1 MRAVLGVVGLMV
13 GVFIG
18 AVISEGAGGIARF
31 ILIGGGLIVLVIG
44 PLSLGVIISSID
56 PIILS
61 GIKVGIAL
69 ILIFIWVLILTKVKN
84 WIFKSQ
90 VKS

>member
-1 MRAVLGVVGLMV
+1 MT
-13 GVFIG
+13 
-18 AVISEGAGGIARF
+18 
-31 ILIGGGLIVLVIG
+31 LVIG
-44 PLSLGVIISSID
+44 PFSLGSMGNID
-56 PIILS
+56 PIIFS

-69 ILIFIWVLILTKVKN
+69 ILIFIWVFILTKVKN

>member
-1 MRAVLGVVGLMV
+1 MAIKIYSFIFTMWVL
-13 GVFIG
+13 
-18 AVISEGAGGIARF
+18 
-31 ILIGGGLIVLVIG
+31 ILIGGGVMVTIIG
-44 PLSLGVIISSID
+44 PFSLGGIGNVN

-69 ILIFIWVLILTKVKN
+69 VLIFVWVFTLTKVKN
-84 WIFKSQ
+84 WIFKTD

>member
-1 MRAVLGVVGLMV
+1 MVIKIYSFIFTMWVL
-13 GVFIG
+13 
-18 AVISEGAGGIARF
+18 
-31 ILIGGGLIVLVIG
+31 ILIGGGLMVTIIG
-44 PLSLGVIISSID
+44 PFSLGSIGNVN
-56 PIILS
+56 PIIVS

-69 ILIFIWVLILTKVKN
+69 VLIFIWIFTLTKIKN

>member
-1 MRAVLGVVGLMV
+1 MNVKIYSFIFVMWILMLV
-13 GVFIG
+13 
-18 AVISEGAGGIARF
+18 
-31 ILIGGGLIVLVIG
+31 GGGLMTLVIG
-44 PLSLGVIISSID
+44 PLSLGSLGDID

-69 ILIFIWVLILTKVKN
+69 ILIFVWVLILTKVKN

>member
-1 MRAVLGVVGLMV
+1 MAIKIYS
-13 GVFIG
+13 FIFTMW
-18 AVISEGAGGIARF
+18 IL
-31 ILIGGGLIVLVIG
+31 ILIGGGLIVTIIG
-44 PLSLGVIISSID
+44 PFSLGSIGGIN

-69 ILIFIWVLILTKVKN
+69 VLIFVWVFTLTKVKN
-84 WIFKSQ
+84 WIFKTD

>member
-1 MRAVLGVVGLMV
+1 MAIKIYGFIFTMWVL
-13 GVFIG
+13 
-18 AVISEGAGGIARF
+18 
-31 ILIGGGLIVLVIG
+31 ILIGGGVMVTIIG
-44 PLSLGVIISSID
+44 PFSLGSIENVN

-69 ILIFIWVLILTKVKN
+69 VLIFVWVFTLTKVKN
-84 WIFKSQ
+84 WIFKTD

>member
-1 MRAVLGVVGLMV
+1 MAIKIYSFIFTMWVL
-13 GVFIG
+13 
-18 AVISEGAGGIARF
+18 
-31 ILIGGGLIVLVIG
+31 ILIGGGLMVTIIG
-44 PLSLGVIISSID
+44 PFSLGSIGGID

-69 ILIFIWVLILTKVKN
+69 VLIFVWVFTLTKVKN

>member
-1 MRAVLGVVGLMV
+1 MAIKIYS
-13 GVFIG
+13 FIFTMW
-18 AVISEGAGGIARF
+18 IL
-31 ILIGGGLIVLVIG
+31 ILIGGGLMVTIIG
-44 PLSLGVIISSID
+44 PFSLGSIGNVN
-56 PIILS
+56 PIIVS

-69 ILIFIWVLILTKVKN
+69 VLIFIWVFTLTKIKN

>member
-1 MRAVLGVVGLMV
+1 MAIKIYSFIFVMWILMLV
-13 GVFIG
+13 
-18 AVISEGAGGIARF
+18 
-31 ILIGGGLIVLVIG
+31 GGGLMTLVIG
-44 PLSLGVIISSID
+44 PFSLGSIGGID

-61 GIKVGIAL
+61 GIKVGFAL
-69 ILIFIWVLILTKVKN
+69 VLIFIWVFALTKIKN

>member
-1 MRAVLGVVGLMV
+1 MAIKIYS
-13 GVFIG
+13 FIFTMW
-18 AVISEGAGGIARF
+18 IL
-31 ILIGGGLIVLVIG
+31 ILIGGGLMVTIIG
-44 PLSLGVIISSID
+44 PFSLGSIGNIN

-69 ILIFIWVLILTKVKN
+69 VLIFVWVFTLTQVKN
-84 WIFKSQ
+84 WIFKTD

>member
-1 MRAVLGVVGLMV
+1 MAIKIYS
-13 GVFIG
+13 FIFTMW
-18 AVISEGAGGIARF
+18 IL
-31 ILIGGGLIVLVIG
+31 ILIGGGLMVTIIG
-44 PLSLGVIISSID
+44 PFSLGGIGGIN

-69 ILIFIWVLILTKVKN
+69 VLIFVWVFTLTKVKN
-84 WIFKSQ
+84 WIFKTD

>member
-1 MRAVLGVVGLMV
+1 MDVKIYS
-13 GVFIG
+13 FIF
-18 AVISEGAGGIARF
+18 VMWIL

-44 PLSLGVIISSID
+44 PLSLGTIESID

-69 ILIFIWVLILTKVKN
+69 ILIFIWVFTLTKIKN

-90 VKS
+90 IKS

>member
-1 MRAVLGVVGLMV
+1 MAVKIYSFIFTMWILM
-13 GVFIG
+13 
-18 AVISEGAGGIARF
+18 
-31 ILIGGGLIVLVIG
+31 LLGGGLMVLVIG
-44 PLSLGVIISSID
+44 PFSLGSIGDVDQIIV
-56 PIILS
+56 S

-69 ILIFIWVLILTKVKN
+69 VLIFIWVFTLTKIKN

>member
-1 MRAVLGVVGLMV
+1 MRAQIYSFIFLMWILMLVGGGLMV
-13 GVFIG
+13 V
-18 AVISEGAGGIARF
+18 
-31 ILIGGGLIVLVIG
+31 VIG
-44 PLSLGVIISSID
+44 PFTLGGFGGID

-61 GIKVGIAL
+61 GIKVGLAL
-69 ILIFIWVLILTKVKN
+69 VLIFIWVFALTKIKN

>member
-1 MRAVLGVVGLMV
+1 MDVKIYS
-13 GVFIG
+13 FIF
-18 AVISEGAGGIARF
+18 VMWIL
-31 ILIGGGLIVLVIG
+31 ILIGGGLITLVIG
-44 PLSLGVIISSID
+44 PFSLGVIVSYID

-69 ILIFIWVLILTKVKN
+69 ILIFIWILILTKVKN

-90 VKS
+90 VKY

>member
-1 MRAVLGVVGLMV
+1 MDVKIYSFIFTMWILM
-13 GVFIG
+13 
-18 AVISEGAGGIARF
+18 
-31 ILIGGGLIVLVIG
+31 LIGGGLMVLVIG
-44 PLSLGVIISSID
+44 PFSLGSIEYID

-61 GIKVGIAL
+61 GIKVGLAL
-69 ILIFIWVLILTKVKN
+69 VLIFVWVFALTKIKN

>member
-1 MRAVLGVVGLMV
+1 MNVKIYSFIFVMWVLM
-13 GVFIG
+13 
-18 AVISEGAGGIARF
+18 
-31 ILIGGGLIVLVIG
+31 LIGGGLMTLVIG
-44 PLSLGVIISSID
+44 PFSLGSIGNID
-56 PIILS
+56 PIIFS

-69 ILIFIWVLILTKVKN
+69 ILTFVWVFILTKVKN

>member
-1 MRAVLGVVGLMV
+1 MLV
-13 GVFIG
+13 
-18 AVISEGAGGIARF
+18 
-31 ILIGGGLIVLVIG
+31 GGGLMTLIIG
-44 PLSLGVIISSID
+44 PFSLGSIGGVD

-69 ILIFIWVLILTKVKN
+69 VLIFIWVFTLTKIKN

>member
-1 MRAVLGVVGLMV
+1 MAIKIYS
-13 GVFIG
+13 FIFTMW
-18 AVISEGAGGIARF
+18 IL
-31 ILIGGGLIVLVIG
+31 ILIGGGLMVTIIG
-44 PLSLGVIISSID
+44 PFSLGSIGNVN
-56 PIILS
+56 PIIVS

-69 ILIFIWVLILTKVKN
+69 VLIFIWVFALTKIKN

>member
-1 MRAVLGVVGLMV
+1 MDVKIYSFIFTMWILM
-13 GVFIG
+13 
-18 AVISEGAGGIARF
+18 
-31 ILIGGGLIVLVIG
+31 LIGGGLMVLVIG
-44 PLSLGVIISSID
+44 PFSLGSIGDID
-56 PIILS
+56 PIIVS

-69 ILIFIWVLILTKVKN
+69 VLIFIWIFTLTKIKN